1 MRTEVFWVLMQR
13 IVAISYRRFGTT
25 NRSRLPETSVI
36 NYHYLLRNNSEER
49 NSHLLR
55 DEITNFA
62 KFRPALRHDP
72 SISVNASSQR
82 SLISKDKHFRY
93 DKKYAALFTSLNPTV
108 SNVHRSSTVQINI
121 QRFEEWRSSL
131 SYIKI
136 YFQAERKQTPC
147 L

>member
-1 MRTEVFWVLMQR
+1 MFHQFRDENRGLLG
-13 IVAISYRRFGTT
+13 SYAANSGNFVPTFRD

-72 SISVNASSQR
+72 SISLNASSQR
-82 SLISKDKHFRY
+82 SLISKDKHLRY
-93 DKKYAALFTSLNPTV
+93 DKKYAALFTFLNPTV

-121 QRFEEWRSSL
+121 QRFEE
-131 SYIKI
+131 
-136 YFQAERKQTPC
+136 
-147 L
+147 